1 MPEVFYYK
9 DRFIAQDETP
19 VPVEERGH
27 QFGDGVYEV
36 VRVYGG
42 RPFLLDWHLD
52 RFERSAKMIGIANP
66 LSREQW
72 VSLIGEAI
80 RRSELAEAQVYWQV
94 TRGIAP
100 RLHTFPAT
108 EAVPSLTVR
117 PASPKAASNSASLLA
132 LPDDR
137 WANVYVKSLNL
148 LPNVI
153 AKELA
158 KQNGA
163 AEALYV
169 RNGKMLEGAGS
180 NLFFVRKGVL
190 YTAPA
195 NRYILGGITRKFVLE
210 LASKEGIP
218 VREEALPMEELPT
231 VDEVFVTSTTQ
242 EILPIREVF
251 TSEQLLLALHSLP
264 DAAPE
269 TLVPE
274 IRDLKVLWQAQ
285 SDSPTTNRL
294 MDAYAQCVERF
305 RTREVMEPLS

>member
-9 DRFIAQDETP
+9 DQFIAPDETP
-19 VPVEERGH
+19 VPIEERGH

-42 RPFLLDWHLD
+42 RPFLLDWHLE
-52 RFERSAKMIGIANP
+52 RFERSAAIIGIRNP
-66 LSREQW
+66 LTRDEW
-72 VSLIGEAI
+72 VALIGEAI
-80 RRSELAEAQVYWQV
+80 RRSELAEAQVYWQI

-100 RLHTFPAT
+100 RLHTFPDT
-108 EAVPSLTVR
+108 EAVVSLTVR
-117 PASPKAASNSASLLA
+117 PATPKFNGDSASLIA

-137 WANVYVKSLNL
+137 WANAYVKSLNL

-153 AKELA
+153 AKEMA
-158 KQNGA
+158 RRNGA
-163 AEALYV
+163 AEALFV

-180 NLFFVRKGVL
+180 NLFFVRNGIV

-210 LASKEGIP
+210 LAAKEGIA
-218 VREEALPMEELPT
+218 VREEALPLDELPT

-251 TSEQLLLALHSLP
+251 TSERILPMLHSLSEQAP
-264 DAAPE
+264 D

-274 IRDLKVLWQAQ
+274 IPDRKVLWQARTDAQ
-285 SDSPTTNRL
+285 VTNRL
-294 MDAYAQCVERF
+294 MAAFDECVEHF
-305 RTREVMEPLS
+305 RNRAVMEPLS